1 MHMPDYLGGCG
12 SMFICLIARVV
23 PQHVVKLVKY
33 RSIDHDHT
41 HRLQVRSCIQ
51 VQKNVVILFV
61 PALVLF

>member
-1 MHMPDYLGGCG
+1 
-12 SMFICLIARVV
+12 MFICLIARVV

-41 HRLQVRSCIQ
+41 HRLQVRSCIR